1 MSHPSTGPL
10 TPEELKELAG
20 EPFGAGLK
28 AIRKH
33 DPLYGRKEG
42 ERFRWRV
49 RLSAHAWAD
58 ATVMAADEEEALR
71 AAYLLDESEIEY
83 NEFGNHE
90 VESVEPE
97 PE

>member
-1 MSHPSTGPL
+1 MSHRSTGPL
-10 TPEELKELAG
+10 TSEELKELAS

-42 ERFRWRV
+42 ERFKWRV
-49 RLSAHAWAD
+49 TLSARAWAD
-58 ATVMAADEEEALR
+58 ATVMAADEEDARREAE
-71 AAYLLDESEIEY
+71 LLDESEIEY
-83 NEFGNHE
+83 KEFGNHV